1 VILTTAPATLAPV
14 LLAHQGGWDEIL
26 FVLVPIAAF
35 VGLLAIANRRAARAQ
50 AEAEEAEADAAR
62 RQHDPPVT

>member
-1 VILTTAPATLAPV
+1 VIPPARPATLAPV

-50 AEAEEAEADAAR
+50 ADDREPER
-62 RQHDPPVT
+62 TQHDPPVP